1 MRIGINVPSEL
12 MKKVKAIRPA
22 VNVSQ
27 ICREA
32 LDERVRVG
40 ERAIAQAEADGV
52 DEQVVRLAE
61 SLGNSLI
68 EPDWETYAI
77 EDAREWVRE
86 VTVENWEWFIDYYD
100 DCPENNRDD
109 AWLMVDLW
117 SGIHKG
123 KGLHARIVDNQEWLQ
138 KQSRV
143 ISKLRSVQDPY
154 DKARKSYARAWLG
167 YILEARRRLEKH
179 WKDAYERVKAERE
192 QYRLSLPEPEL
203 PPQLIEEG

>member
-68 EPDWETYAI
+68 EPDWETYAL

-86 VTVENWEWFIDYYD
+86 GDGPDELGVVH
-100 DCPENNRDD
+100 R
-109 AWLMVDLW
+109 
-117 SGIHKG
+117 
-123 KGLHARIVDNQEWLQ
+123 
-138 KQSRV
+138 
-143 ISKLRSVQDPY
+143 KLRLT
-154 DKARKSYARAWLG
+154 ALRIIG
-167 YILEARRRLEKH
+167 MTHI
-179 WKDAYERVKAERE
+179 
-192 QYRLSLPEPEL
+192 
-203 PPQLIEEG
+203 